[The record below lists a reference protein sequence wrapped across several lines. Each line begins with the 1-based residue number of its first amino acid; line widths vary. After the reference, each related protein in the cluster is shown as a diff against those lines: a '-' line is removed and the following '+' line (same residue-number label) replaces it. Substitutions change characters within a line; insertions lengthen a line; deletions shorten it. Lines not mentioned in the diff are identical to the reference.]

1 MDKGGEEEG
10 EDEMNGESNMEAYTL
25 THVKQ
30 IAHENLLY
38 DSGNSNWDSNNLEG
52 WEWGGKV
59 RGRFKR
65 EEICVHLWL
74 IHAGT

>member
-30 IAHENLLY
+30 IAHGNLLY
-38 DSGNSNWDSNNLEG
+38 DSGNSNWDSNKLEG
-52 WEWGGKV
+52 WEWVGKV
-59 RGRFKR
+59 RGRLKR
-65 EEICVHLWL
+65 EEICLHLWL
-74 IHAGT
+74 IHADT